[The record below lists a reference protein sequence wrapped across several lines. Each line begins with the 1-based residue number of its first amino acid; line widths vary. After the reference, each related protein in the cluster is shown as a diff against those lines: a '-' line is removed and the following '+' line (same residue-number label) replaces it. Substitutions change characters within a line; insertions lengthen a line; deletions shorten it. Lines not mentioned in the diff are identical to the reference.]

1 MEIYNGICMNGES
14 LIHFS
19 QQEVKHPYNNT
30 ALCSRGSTNP
40 NSFRNTVRHIDGPL
54 LVSGDILIKGDII
67 GCNNIVGSSQY
78 EYDNYST
85 SMNIR
90 ELNRTILHQEQKIND
105 QNQKIYALENIINL
119 LCEKFN
125 ISSNNLDLERKKLQD
140 RTEVQKRLDS
150 I

>member
-19 QQEVKHPYNNT
+19 QQEVKHPYNNLP
-30 ALCSRGSTNP
+30 LCSRSKSP

-54 LVSGDILIKGDII
+54 LVSGDILVKGDII
-67 GCNNIVGSSQY
+67 GCNNIVGYSQY
-78 EYDNYST
+78 EYDTYST
-85 SMNIR
+85 STNIR
-90 ELNRTILHQEQKIND
+90 DLNKTIFNQEQKITI
-105 QNQKIYALENIINL
+105 QNEKIYALENIINL

-125 ISSNNLDLERKKLQD
+125 ISSTNLDLERKKLQD